1 LPRLADVSVDHW
13 MLGATFLAS
22 LASGIVFGLAPALQ
36 TTRPNLDSTLKEGG
50 RQTAGGAGTR
60 KLRNALVITEL
71 ALSLMLLIGA
81 GLLVQSFRHLMN
93 VDPGFDSRNVLTF
106 RLRLADMKYPDP
118 APAVV
123 FLNESR
129 RRLEQLPGAQNVAVA
144 SGFPLGRSTE
154 NNYWLEGEPEPKNA
168 SQWPLAL
175 GLAVSESYHQALGIP
190 LLAGRLFA
198 AQDRAD
204 TPPVAIVDEEFVRRN
219 FANMPLASV
228 IGRRLRFEGND
239 EPWREIVG
247 IVRHVR
253 HNGLDEEPLA
263 EIYRPWTQLNPK
275 RFGDWLRAMD
285 FIVKTNLDPT
295 AVIPAIRREIRA
307 IDPDQPLGPV
317 ATLESLL
324 DRSVAP
330 RRLNLALIAVFSV
343 AALVLSA
350 VGLYGV
356 MSYAV
361 SQRRREIGVR
371 MALGATRGH
380 ITRLVLGNGML
391 LTVVGIALGLA
402 ASFGLTRVMQTLLFG
417 VAPTDPVTFA
427 GVSVLLSAVALF
439 ASYLPA
445 RKAARVDPVVAL
457 QHE

>member
-1 LPRLADVSVDHW
+1 
-13 MLGATFLAS
+13 
-22 LASGIVFGLAPALQ
+22 
-36 TTRPNLDSTLKEGG
+36 
-50 RQTAGGAGTR
+50 
-60 KLRNALVITEL
+60 
-71 ALSLMLLIGA
+71 MLLIGA

-118 APAVV
+118 AQAVV
-123 FLNESR
+123 FLNETR

-154 NNYWLEGEPEPKNA
+154 NNYWVEGEPEPKNA

-190 LLAGRLFA
+190 LLAGRLFT
-198 AQDRAD
+198 AQDSAD
-204 TPPVAIVDEEFVRRN
+204 SPPVAIVDEEFVRKN
-219 FANMPLASV
+219 FASAPLTSV
-228 IGRRLRFEGND
+228 LGRRFRVEGND

-247 IVRHVR
+247 IVGHVR
-253 HNGLDEEPLA
+253 HSGLDEKPLA

-285 FIVKTNLDPT
+285 FIVKTNLDST
-295 AVIPAIRREIRA
+295 ALVPAVRREIRA
-307 IDPDQPLGPV
+307 IDADQPLGPV
-317 ATLESLL
+317 ATLASLL

-343 AALVLSA
+343 VALVLSA

-391 LTVVGIALGLA
+391 LTVVGISLGLA

-417 VAPTDPVTFA
+417 VAATDPVTFA
-427 GVSVLLSAVALF
+427 GVSLLLSIVALL
-439 ASYLPA
+439 ASYIPA
-445 RKAARVDPVVAL
+445 RRATRVNPVVAL
-457 QHE
+457 RYE